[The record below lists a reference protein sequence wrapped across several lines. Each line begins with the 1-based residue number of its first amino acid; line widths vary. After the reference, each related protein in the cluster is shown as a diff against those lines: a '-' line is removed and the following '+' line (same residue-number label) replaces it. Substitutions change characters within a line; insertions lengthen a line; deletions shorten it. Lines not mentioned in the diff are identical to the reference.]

1 MKKKKLKKEIKKLRK
16 EIFFIEE
23 NQSVMLHDGREA
35 FFNQR
40 SRIDTLDE
48 KYTKLREDLTDLE
61 ERRDTDLYTI
71 EDAFH
76 KADRNRIAIDNIN
89 KKLEILQL
97 RTGTDYTQF
106 KTIADT
112 SKGPDAVRGEE

>member
-1 MKKKKLKKEIKKLRK
+1 MKKKKFKKEIKKLRK
-16 EIFFIEE
+16 DILVIFK
-23 NQSVMLHDGREA
+23 
-35 FFNQR
+35 NQR
-40 SRIDTLDE
+40 SRINTLDE

-112 SKGPDAVRGEE
+112 SKDTDAVRGEE

>member
-35 FFNQR
+35 FANQR
-40 SRIDTLDE
+40 RGIGTLEE

-61 ERRDTDLYTI
+61 ERRDTDICTI

-106 KTIADT
+106 KPLVDT
-112 SKGPDAVRGEE
+112 SKGPDAVRGGT

>member
-16 EIFFIEE
+16 AIFFIEE

-76 KADRNRIAIDNIN
+76 KADRNRNAIDNIN

-112 SKGPDAVRGEE
+112 SKDTDAVRGEE